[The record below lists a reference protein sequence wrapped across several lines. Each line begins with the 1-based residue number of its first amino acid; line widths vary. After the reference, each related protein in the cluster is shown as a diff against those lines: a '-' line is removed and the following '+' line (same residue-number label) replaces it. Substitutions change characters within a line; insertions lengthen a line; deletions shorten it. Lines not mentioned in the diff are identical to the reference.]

1 MHETVPRCPHAR
13 NEKPGGASARAA
25 APRPARFL
33 VTPYA
38 RAQGPALCAHSR
50 GPAVGTAGA
59 RATPKRGGLGIAFR
73 RRGDSGRCAT
83 VSGAGHRHVRCQ
95 ADVNASAV
103 GV

>member
-33 VTPYA
+33 VTPDA
-38 RAQGPALCAHSR
+38 RAQDPALCAHSGAPPWGR
-50 GPAVGTAGA
+50 RERAPPRSGAAWASLSGGEATPAGA
-59 RATPKRGGLGIAFR
+59 RPSLAPAIAM
-73 RRGDSGRCAT
+73 CP
-83 VSGAGHRHVRCQ
+83 CQ